1 MILYRVTRLYQRF
14 RAQNLLLC
22 GPLPAAGAARLGR
35 VTRYVQSGNRLHV
48 EGVSSAQTV
57 SLHCGPDSV
66 SQRPAGGSSTAENR
80 FALDIPMAS
89 GALSLRFDAPGEQP
103 EILPLLPPAS
113 AARRW
118 AEAKLVVQL
127 LRRLFSALPLIWR
140 WRQTRDPALRAD
152 IRAAL
157 GLWVQPAT
165 GALKDALFD
174 LPQATAPAQHP
185 TLAPGADVTAIIPVY
200 NGFDL
205 LPEVLDR
212 FARHTDLPWHLILIE
227 DASPDPQVRP
237 YLRDWAA
244 AREAERPGAVTLI
257 ENAENLGFV
266 ASANRGLQRAAERG
280 APILLINA
288 DAMLPEGYASRMIAA
303 LIADPQI
310 ASVTP
315 MSNEAEIFT
324 APVICQGQPL
334 RPGMGDAIDRHARR
348 LSPTVA
354 SALAPTG
361 VGFCM
366 AISADWLRRAP
377 QFDMAFHPGYGEEVD
392 WCQQV
397 LAQGGRH
404 LGLGNVFVEHR
415 GGASF
420 GSVQKQKLIA
430 EHAALIA
437 QRHPGFDSAVQ
448 RFLADD
454 PLASPRLALGL
465 AWAAQEWHARD
476 GGPLPIYLCHA
487 MGGGVEMYQT
497 RRIAQDIARGG
508 AAVVLRVGGRLRW
521 RLELHCAQGITRGE
535 TESFALIEALLAPVQ
550 HRHILYACAVG
561 DRDPVT
567 VPAHL
572 LRLARDHDQLE
583 ILFHDFL
590 PLSPS
595 FTLLSVDQRFH
606 GVPGPEDRDP
616 AHQFQRADGTA
627 VPLPE
632 WRSAWG
638 ALADRA
644 DRLTVF
650 SHDSRQHVVTVWPRH
665 AAKICVKPHELHHP
679 VPPITPTP
687 GKAPVIGI
695 LGNLN
700 SQKGS
705 ALIAEM
711 QRQLSGDPEALS
723 LVVIGDFDPAAPRAP
738 GLKVH
743 GPYKIPDLPALTR
756 RYRVQSWLIPSIW
769 PETFSYTTHEALA
782 TGLPVYCLDLGAQAE
797 ALRAAGQGDH
807 VIARQQDLGT
817 QAAEVIAQLRRSFTE
832 GEPELPRS
840 PLRE

>member
-14 RAQNLLLC
+14 RAQNLRIN
-22 GPLPAAGAARLGR
+22 GPLPASGAARRGQ
-35 VTRYVQSGNRLHV
+35 VTRYAMIGNRLHV
-48 EGVSSAQTV
+48 EGVSTAPLV
-57 SLHCGPDSV
+57 SLHCGTDTV
-66 SQRPAGGSSTAENR
+66 SQRPGSAAPGTG
-80 FALDIPMAS
+80 FALDLPQGP
-89 GALSLRFDAPGEQP
+89 GALSVQFEEPGHPP
-103 EILPLLPPAS
+103 EIVPLRAPAA

-118 AEAKLVVQL
+118 AEAKLVAQL
-127 LRRLFSALPLIWR
+127 LRRLITALPLIWR

-165 GALKDALFD
+165 GALQEALFD
-174 LPQATAPAQHP
+174 LPQTAVPAP
-185 TLAPGADVTAIIPVY
+185 RPEVTAVIPVY

-212 FARHTDLPWHLILIE
+212 FARNSDLPWHLILIE
-227 DASPDPQVRP
+227 DASPDPQVLP
-237 YLRDWAA
+237 YLRDWVA
-244 AREAERPGAVTLI
+244 ARAVERPGAVTLI

-266 ASANRGLQRAAERG
+266 ASANRGLALAATRG
-280 APILLINA
+280 GPVLLINA
-288 DAMLPEGYASRMIAA
+288 DAMLPEGYASRMIAP
-303 LIADPQI
+303 LMSDPQI

-324 APVICQGQPL
+324 APVICQGLPL
-334 RPGMGDAIDRHARR
+334 RPGMGDAIDRHARN
-348 LSPTVA
+348 LSPAAA
-354 SALAPTG
+354 SATVPTG

-366 AISADWLRRAP
+366 AMSADWLRRVP

-397 LAQGGRH
+397 IALGGRH

-420 GSVQKQKLIA
+420 GSVKKQKLIA
-430 EHAALIA
+430 GHAALIA

-448 RFLADD
+448 QFLAED

-465 AWAAQEWHARD
+465 AWAAQEWRARD

-521 RLELHCAQGITRGE
+521 RLELHCAQGVTRGE
-535 TESFALIEALLAPVQ
+535 TESFALIEALLAPLR
-550 HRHILYACAVG
+550 HRHILYACAVA
-561 DRDPVT
+561 DRDPVS

-572 LRLARDHDQLE
+572 LRLIRDSDQLE

-595 FTLLSVDQRFH
+595 FTLLSADQRFH
-606 GVPGPEDRDP
+606 GVPGPEDRNP
-616 AHQFQRADGTA
+616 AHQFRRADGTE
-627 VPLPE
+627 VPLSE
-632 WRSAWG
+632 WRAAWG

-650 SHDSRQHVVTVWPRH
+650 SQDSRQHVLTAWPQHLAKLCVT
-665 AAKICVKPHELHHP
+665 PHQLHHP
-679 VPPITPTP
+679 VPMIEPVRGTP
-687 GKAPVIGI
+687 PVIAV

-711 QRQLSGDPEALS
+711 QRQLSRDTEGLS

-743 GPYKIPDLPALTR
+743 GPYTIADVPVLTR
-756 RYRVQSWLIPSIW
+756 RYRVQGWLIPSIW

-807 VIARQQDLGT
+807 VIALHQDPAA
-817 QAAEVIAQLRRSFTE
+817 QAAAVIARLRKDFS
-832 GEPELPRS
+832 
-840 PLRE
+840 